1 MLSHASCRLSSITIC
16 CAALILSGVAYAQ
29 APSPNLMQNSSF
41 EFGPK
46 SGGQPTSWEF
56 PNVPPGGDLVRDLTV
71 AHSGKASVRLSVPD
85 ATTLSWYQA
94 SQDCTV
100 HRAGE
105 KFTLSVY
112 IKAKGIHDGAGAYC
126 SIGFYDA
133 NNKRLTYSDAD
144 PKVSGTGDWVR
155 QQTTGTVPEGTTTL
169 RVILTL
175 YGHGTAWFDDVQLET
190 GEATT
195 AYQPSLADVDVE
207 ARQVAEL
214 AAARAYRSAHKMAR
228 HPGLDVAVLKDNIPA
243 TGAGSS
249 PDVLAAALG
258 KGGFVPQFVTGDD
271 IANEALLS
279 TDNFDLLVLPY
290 GASFPTK
297 ATTALQGFLSSG
309 GSFLSTGGYAFDAPL
324 VNVKGKWYD
333 QTRLP
338 EARGGKSTTI
348 FNFEGA
354 DGLKGW
360 GTGSYQKGTPKLE
373 LLSEGAPEGQQ
384 YVRAATESLL
394 RWDTVA
400 SNDLPAGK
408 LPAGW
413 SVTVFRAKGDAN
425 TRKLAV
431 EWHERDFSRW
441 KTVIDLTPEW
451 QEYRIPHT
459 SLSYWQDN
467 PSVGR
472 GGPTDHFR
480 PANAAGMMFG
490 IAEDIAK
497 TGGKYSY
504 CIDDI
509 RVEDDP
515 LYAERMSAVQIN
527 TRIGPIRDALF
538 PAASQIGAFSP
549 SDTLEQVAY
558 ARTLGDQKIITDSFR
573 LPGSFAGYAG
583 TAMLGLNGH
592 GFGPDRMRLIPL
604 LTCCDR
610 FGRERGALGS
620 VAHNYTGLYQGS
632 SWAFFGVT
640 NADLFSAARP
650 QMLAALP
657 QVARAVTRKFY
668 LHGTEAEYACYRQG
682 ERIKLLAEVSNF
694 GPALQRGKVVLEVR
708 RGGAKDPTFATT
720 LPVTV
725 KPGDTAKL
733 ETMWKPPSRPDDMY
747 YIRATLVENA
757 AGTAAPREV
766 DREYNAV
773 VIWDDA
779 VVKAGLAPK
788 IQDTYFQIAGKPLFM
803 VGNQNWWGQVGS
815 VSARSPLKLERD
827 YAMMQDQGLRFS
839 RCFLGWHDEREKRMS
854 DAWVYLAQK
863 HKIVLF
869 HTPNLFNSME
879 DKVQAEQEKWAR
891 EIGERYKDVPGL
903 VVDISN
909 EPYFTLNSD
918 PNATPPFNAY
928 LKAKYGTDEAIKAAW
943 PMSPPEKPMPEVPCA
958 DPSEKW
964 GDRRASDTYAFAM
977 QRQYD
982 WARLLKAQ
990 FKAGDPEMPISV
1002 GYMQGFGWRGA
1013 VWDALNN
1020 SLDLDFTDRHY
1031 YGELSVVPAEIKEI
1045 DLRWMGKPMTIG
1057 ECGAKCHP
1065 SFDNGNMGE
1074 DGETFARRFLYMGHS
1089 TFGMG
1094 GAFLASWHWRDP
1106 MEGIFPCGIV
1116 RSDQVPR
1123 LACAAMRNMAITFSC
1138 VHPKYEPPQVFVLLP
1153 DVHRMSAQRDQ
1164 VTRGVRR
1171 AIDLLLGLRV
1181 RFETIS
1187 EKSLAQLPPTA
1198 QAIVYPIPYA
1208 LTDAT
1213 YGALKAFVSRG
1224 GKLYLSGDISYDETF
1239 QRTKTDRLK
1248 ELCGVEFVGENY
1260 PNIALEKGRASSIA
1274 PLTNA
1279 MDLPRFEGHPG
1290 LKLKPAGGEVL
1301 AEDAGQ
1307 SPVIV
1312 TNKVGSGGVFFLADP
1327 IELEAA
1333 DAVPQRKLFEYFL
1346 NWAKIPR
1353 EAMTPDSEA
1362 VHAYTMKTEEGG
1374 SIRVFQNTG
1383 TETTVKLDE
1392 AQGKPELGLGAGLPG
1407 LLWQDKAG
1415 GVLAVEGQGVL
1426 RVGDKQVASLR
1437 GQFTVLSLDDAPLD
1451 KSQALLILPFT
1462 GGSVELASA
1471 ARTGPVVAEFGEVVQ
1486 GSWKTLEAAQ
1496 VRVSGGKLAVSVP
1509 AEHRNSLLLV
1519 AARGSFDTYS
1529 GALAARVARR

>member
-1 MLSHASCRLSSITIC
+1 MLSYARRRLSVIIVGF
-16 CAALILSGVAYAQ
+16 AALVIANAACAQ

-46 SGGQPTSWEF
+46 SGGQPTNWEF

-71 AHSGKASVRLSVPD
+71 AHSGKASLRLYVPE
-85 ATTLSWYQA
+85 AAALNWYQA

-105 KFTLSVY
+105 KFTLTVY
-112 IKAKGIHDGAGAYC
+112 IRAKEIHDGAGAYC

-133 NNKRLTYSDAD
+133 SDKRLSYSDA
-144 PKVSGTGDWVR
+144 PQKVSGTGDWVR
-155 QQTTGTVPEGTTTL
+155 QQTTGAVPEGTTTL

-175 YGHGTAWFDDVQLET
+175 YGHGTAWFDDVQLEV
-190 GEATT
+190 GETPT
-195 AYQPSLADVDVE
+195 AYEPSPADMDVE
-207 ARQVAEL
+207 ARQVAER
-214 AAARAYRSAHKMAR
+214 ASARAYRSAHKMIR
-228 HPGLDVAVLKDNIPA
+228 HPGLDVAVLKDSIPA

-249 PDVLAAALG
+249 PDVMAEALRR
-258 KGGFVPQFVTGDD
+258 GGFVPQFVSGDE

-290 GASFPTK
+290 GASFPAK
-297 ATTALQGFLSSG
+297 ATTALQGYLSSG

-348 FNFEGA
+348 FDFEGP

-373 LLSEGAPEGQQ
+373 LVQDGAPQGQQ
-384 YVRAATESLL
+384 CICATTENLQ
-394 RWDTVA
+394 RWDTIT
-400 SNDLPAGK
+400 SPEMTPGRLPE
-408 LPAGW
+408 GW

-425 TRKLAV
+425 TKKLAV

-451 QEYRIPHT
+451 KEYRIPHT
-459 SLSYWQDN
+459 TFTYWHDN

-480 PANAAGMMFG
+480 PENATGMMFG

-497 TGGKYSY
+497 SGGKYSY

-515 LYAERMSAVQIN
+515 LFAERMSVVQIN
-527 TRIGPIRDALF
+527 TRTAPIRDAMF
-538 PAASQIGAFSP
+538 PTATQIGAFDP
-549 SDTLEQVAY
+549 ANTLEQVAY
-558 ARTLGDQKIITDSFR
+558 ARTLGDQKVITDSFQ
-573 LPGSFAGYAG
+573 LPGSFSGYAA

-604 LTCCDR
+604 MMCCDR
-610 FGRERGALGS
+610 FGRTRGSLGS
-620 VAHNYTGLYQGS
+620 VAHNFTGLYQGS
-632 SWAFFGVT
+632 SWAFFGAT
-640 NADLFSAARP
+640 NTDLFSAARP

-657 QVARAVTRKFY
+657 QITRAITRKFY

-682 ERIKLLAEVSNF
+682 EAIKLLAEVSNF
-694 GPALQRGKVVLEVR
+694 GPTAQRGKVVLEVR

-720 LPVTV
+720 LPVAV
-725 KPGDTAKL
+725 KPGDTTKL
-733 ETMWKPPSRPDDMY
+733 ETMWKPPARPDDMY
-747 YIRATLVENA
+747 YIRAMLVEEGKDGKVA
-757 AGTAAPREV
+757 EV

-779 VVKAGLAPK
+779 VVKAGLSPK

-803 VGNQNWWGQVGS
+803 TGNQNWWGQVGS
-815 VSARSPLKLERD
+815 VSARSPLKMERD
-827 YAMMQDQGLRFS
+827 YAMMQDNGLHFS
-839 RCFLGWHDEREKRMS
+839 RCFLSWHDEREKRMS

-879 DKVQAEQEKWAR
+879 DKVQAEQEKWAK
-891 EIGERYKDVPGL
+891 EIGERYKDVPGV

-918 PNATPPFNAY
+918 PNATAPFNEW
-928 LKAKYGTDEAIKAAW
+928 LKARYGNDEAIRAAW
-943 PMSPPEKPMPEVPCA
+943 PLSPPEKVLPEVPLA
-958 DPSEKW
+958 EPSEKW
-964 GDRRASDTYAFAM
+964 GDRRASDEYGFAM
-977 QRQYD
+977 QRQAD
-982 WARLLKAQ
+982 WARLLKAD
-990 FKAGDPEMPISV
+990 FKAGAPQMPISV
-1002 GYMQGFGWRGA
+1002 GYMQGFGWRGG
-1013 VWDALNN
+1013 VWDPVNN

-1031 YGELSVVPAEIKEI
+1031 YGDLGVVPAEIKEV
-1045 DLRWMGKPMTIG
+1045 DLRWMGKPVTIG

-1065 SFDNGNMGE
+1065 SFDSGNMGE
-1074 DGETFARRFLYMGHS
+1074 DGETFAKRFLYMGHA

-1094 GAFLASWHWRDP
+1094 GAFLSSWHWRDP

-1138 VHPKYEPPQVFVLLP
+1138 VHPKYEPAQVFVLLP

-1171 AIDLLLGLRV
+1171 AIDLLLSLRV
-1181 RFETIS
+1181 RFETIT

-1213 YGALKAFVSRG
+1213 YDALKAFVSRG
-1224 GKLYLSGDISYDETF
+1224 GKLYLSGDMSYDETF

-1248 ELCGVEFVGENY
+1248 ELCGVEFVAENY
-1260 PNIALEKGRASSIA
+1260 PHIALEKGAAVKIA

-1290 LKLKPAGGEVL
+1290 LKLKAAGGEVL
-1301 AEDAGQ
+1301 AEDAAQ

-1312 TNKVGSGGVFFLADP
+1312 TNNVGSGAVFFLADP
-1327 IELEAA
+1327 LELEATESF
-1333 DAVPQRKLFEYFL
+1333 PQRKLFEYFL

-1353 EAMTPDSEA
+1353 EAMSPDDEA
-1362 VHAYTMKTEEGG
+1362 VHACTMKTEEGG

-1383 TETTVKLDE
+1383 AETTVKLDE
-1392 AQGKPELGLGAGLPG
+1392 AAGKPELGLGAGLPG
-1407 LLWQDKAG
+1407 LLWQDKSG
-1415 GVLAVEGQGVL
+1415 GVLAVEGRGVVRL
-1426 RVGDKQVASLR
+1426 GGKPIASLD

-1462 GGSVELASA
+1462 GGTVELASA
-1471 ARTGPVVAEFGEVVQ
+1471 PRMGPVVAEFGEVVQ

-1496 VRVSGGKLAVSVP
+1496 VRASGGKLAVQVP
-1509 AEHRNSLLLV
+1509 AEHRSSLLLV

-1529 GALAARVARR
+1529 GALAARVGRR